1 MEKLTNSNEYKLFMK
16 IKGTNPTAWNW
27 QQYERA
33 LGIHPEYYE
42 EFKEEFVGKGIGTQK
57 MFDLGREIE
66 TIDK

>member
-1 MEKLTNSNEYKLFMK
+1 MK

-27 QQYERA
+27 QKYERA